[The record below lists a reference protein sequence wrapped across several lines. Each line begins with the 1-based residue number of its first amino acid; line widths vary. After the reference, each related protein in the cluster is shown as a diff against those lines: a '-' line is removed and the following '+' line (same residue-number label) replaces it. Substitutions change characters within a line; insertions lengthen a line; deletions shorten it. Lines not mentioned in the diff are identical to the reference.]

1 MQRVNFSWSLV
12 WNKFVWQ
19 WGKSKYASLDGI
31 REWYYGFLGE
41 CHYFLGDALSFEEWW
56 VYLQCPNCSGE
67 KSIYTHKHIHIDIY
81 NCIYIQIYR

>member
-1 MQRVNFSWSLV
+1 MQCVNFSWSLV
-12 WNKFVWQ
+12 WNKFVWH

-56 VYLQCPNCSGE
+56 VLSAMSKLFRG
-67 KSIYTHKHIHIDIY
+67 KKHIYTQTYTHR
-81 NCIYIQIYR
+81 YI